1 MLEVDAVA
9 VVRAFNDAIN
19 DRDLTALSAL
29 MTDGHQFVDAA
40 GASVDG
46 KAACVEAWRGFFAV
60 FPDYRNDFDDV
71 HETDDGVVD
80 VRGRSTC
87 SVPALDGPAV
97 WRAVVRDGQVDL
109 WQVSEPAG

>member
-1 MLEVDAVA
+1 MLEADAVA
-9 VVRAFNDAIN
+9 VVEAFNDAIN
-19 DRDLTALSAL
+19 ARDLAALSAL
-29 MTDGHQFVDAA
+29 MSDGHRFVDAA

-46 KAACVEAWRGFFAV
+46 KAACVEAWRGFLAA

-71 HETDDGVVD
+71 RETDDGVVD

-87 SVPALDGPAV
+87 SVPELDGPAV
-97 WRAVVRDGQVDL
+97 WRAVVRDGHVDV